1 MSISTIPFLKKIQEM
16 VPHIISQIKEEVIK
30 ESKIKSEKEEPKE
43 YSEEQIHKNYICDG
57 CGANPIKG
65 PRHKCVICR
74 DFDLCDNCEATIE
87 HPHPL
92 LKIKNVKQAPRKL
105 IAVLDDDAESIEI
118 NGQKF
123 EMPGLNQG
131 LNFFANFMNGPHA

>member
-1 MSISTIPFLKKIQEM
+1 M

-74 DFDLCDNCEATIE
+74 AFDLCDNCEATIE